1 MERYRLITKNL
12 VTYGSKSNYN
22 LVKKQAIFL
31 FLSICLFITETTFSQ
46 EIAAT
51 DQDIQVTELFS
62 KNDPIPVKLRY
73 SNKILRKETNDS
85 TYIDSEISYMTSDE
99 SWNTLEVRIRARG
112 NYRREN
118 CYFPP
123 VKVKIK
129 KSVSAG
135 TLFEG
140 NKKLK
145 LVLPCVLQNDYN
157 DKVLKEYIAYKLYE
171 LVSPYHFKTRLLN
184 IDFTD
189 EKGKKVKNFIVKGF
203 FIEDIDRV
211 KDRCDGKQ
219 IKRSVHPL
227 QQNDLCSVRNDFFQ
241 FMIGNTDYSLAYRH
255 NEKLLFVDGNILPVP
270 YDFDMSGL
278 VDASYAVVSQVQG
291 EVLSIEEV
299 TQRLYRGFKR
309 NPEVYQ
315 TVRKEFLNNKSK
327 MLTIIN
333 DLESSFEDP
342 KEFSKAKS
350 FINDFFEVIANDNTY
365 RKEILGVARLK

>member
-1 MERYRLITKNL
+1 
-12 VTYGSKSNYN
+12 
-22 LVKKQAIFL
+22 VKKQTISL
-31 FLSICLFITETTFSQ
+31 FLLISLFITEATFSQ
-46 EIAAT
+46 ELAAIG
-51 DQDIQVTELFS
+51 QDNKTTELFL
-62 KNDPIPVKLRY
+62 KEDPLGIKLRY
-73 SNKILRKETNDS
+73 SNKVLRKETNDS
-85 TYIDSEISYMTSDE
+85 TYIDSELEYMAGDE
-99 SWNTLEVRIRARG
+99 DWKTLEVKIRARG

-118 CYFPP
+118 CFFPP
-123 VKVKIK
+123 VKMEIK
-129 KSVSAG
+129 KSVAAG

-145 LVLPCVLQNDYN
+145 LVLPCVLQSDYN

-171 LVSPYHFKTRLLN
+171 LVSPYHFNTRLLE

-189 EKGKKVKNFIVKGF
+189 EKGQKVKNYTIKGF

-211 KDRCDGKQ
+211 EDRCNGKQ

-241 FMIGNTDYSLAYRH
+241 FLIGNTDYSSAYRH

-291 EVLSIEEV
+291 EVLSIEDV

-315 TVRKEFLNNKSK
+315 TVRTEFLNNKSK
-327 MLTIIN
+327 MLAIFD

-342 KEFSKAKS
+342 KEFSQARK

-365 RKEILGVARLK
+365 RKEILSVARLK

>member
-1 MERYRLITKNL
+1 M
-12 VTYGSKSNYN
+12 
-22 LVKKQAIFL
+22 KKQAIFL
-31 FLSICLFITETTFSQ
+31 FLSICLFITGTTFSQ

-51 DQDIQVTELFS
+51 DQNNQVTELFLQ
-62 KNDPIPVKLRY
+62 NDPIPVKLRY
-73 SNKILRKETNDS
+73 SNKVLRKETNDS

-99 SWNTLEVRIRARG
+99 SWNTLEVKIRARG

-123 VKVKIK
+123 VKMKIK
-129 KSVSAG
+129 KSVSEG

-171 LVSPYHFKTRLLN
+171 VVSPYHFKTRLLN

-189 EKGKKVKNFIVKGF
+189 EKGQKVKNYMVKGF
-203 FIEDIDRV
+203 FIEDIDGV
-211 KDRCDGKQ
+211 KDRCNGKQ

-241 FMIGNTDYSLAYRH
+241 FMIGNTDYSSAYRH

-315 TVRKEFLNNKSK
+315 SVRTEFLDNKSK
-327 MLTIIN
+327 MLTIVD

-342 KEFSKAKS
+342 KEFSQARR
-350 FINDFFEVIANDNTY
+350 FINDFFEVLANDKTY
-365 RKEILGVARLK
+365 RKEILSVARLK

>member
-1 MERYRLITKNL
+1 M
-12 VTYGSKSNYN
+12 
-22 LVKKQAIFL
+22 KKQAIFL
-31 FLSICLFITETTFSQ
+31 FLSICLLITETTFSQ
-46 EIAAT
+46 NSVAI
-51 DQDIQVTELFS
+51 DKDNQVTELFL
-62 KNDPIPVKLRY
+62 KNDPLSVKLRY

-85 TYIDSEISYMTSDE
+85 TYIDSEIGYMTDDE
-99 SWNTLEVRIRARG
+99 EWDTLAVKIRARG

-123 VKVKIK
+123 VKMKIK
-129 KSVSAG
+129 KSTSAG

-145 LVLPCVLQNDYN
+145 LVLPCVLQSDYN
-157 DKVLKEYIAYKLYE
+157 DKVLKEYMAYKFYE
-171 LVSPYHFKTRLLN
+171 LVAPYHFKTRLLE

-189 EKGKKVKNFIVKGF
+189 EKGQKVKNYTIKGF

-227 QQNDLCSVRNDFFQ
+227 QQNDLCCVRNDFFQ

-255 NEKLLFVDGNILPVP
+255 NEKLLFVDGNIFHVP
-270 YDFDMSGL
+270 YYFDMSGL

-299 TQRLYRGFKR
+299 TKRLYRLFKL
-309 NPEVYQ
+309 NPELYQ
-315 TVRKEFLNNKSK
+315 TVRTEFLNNKSK
-327 MLTIIN
+327 MLAIVD

-342 KEFSKAKS
+342 KEFSQAKR
-350 FINDFFEVIANDNTY
+350 FINDFFEVLANDNTY
-365 RKEILGVARLK
+365 RKQILSVARLK

>member
-1 MERYRLITKNL
+1 M
-12 VTYGSKSNYN
+12 
-22 LVKKQAIFL
+22 KKQAIFL
-31 FLSICLFITETTFSQ
+31 FVSICLFITGTTFSQ
-46 EIAAT
+46 EIASA
-51 DQDIQVTELFS
+51 DQDNQVTELFLQ
-62 KNDPIPVKLRY
+62 NDPIPVKLRY
-73 SNKILRKETNDS
+73 SNKVLRKETNDS

-99 SWNTLEVRIRARG
+99 SWNTLEIKIRARG

-123 VKVKIK
+123 VKMKIK
-129 KSVSAG
+129 KSDSEG

-189 EKGKKVKNFIVKGF
+189 EKGQKVKNYMVKGF
-203 FIEDIDRV
+203 FIEDIDGV
-211 KDRCDGKQ
+211 KDRCNGKQ
-219 IKRSVHPL
+219 IKRAVHPL

-241 FMIGNTDYSLAYRH
+241 FMIGNTDYSSAYRH
-255 NEKLLFVDGNILPVP
+255 NEKLLFVDGDILPVP

-299 TQRLYRGFKR
+299 TQRLYMGFKR

-315 TVRKEFLNNKSK
+315 SVRTEFLNNKSK
-327 MLTIIN
+327 MLTIVD

-342 KEFSKAKS
+342 KEFSQARR
-350 FINDFFEVIANDNTY
+350 FINDFFEVLANDKTY
-365 RKEILGVARLK
+365 RKEILSVARLK

>member
-1 MERYRLITKNL
+1 M
-12 VTYGSKSNYN
+12 
-22 LVKKQAIFL
+22 
-31 FLSICLFITETTFSQ
+31 
-46 EIAAT
+46 
-51 DQDIQVTELFS
+51 
-62 KNDPIPVKLRY
+62 
-73 SNKILRKETNDS
+73 
-85 TYIDSEISYMTSDE
+85 
-99 SWNTLEVRIRARG
+99 
-112 NYRREN
+112 
-118 CYFPP
+118 
-123 VKVKIK
+123 KIK
-129 KSVSAG
+129 KSEISG

-145 LVLPCVLQNDYN
+145 LVLPCVLQSDYN

-171 LVSPYHFKTRLLN
+171 LVSPYHFNTRLLE

-189 EKGKKVKNFIVKGF
+189 EKEKKVKNYEIKGF
-203 FIEDIDRV
+203 FIEDIDGV

-219 IKRSVHPL
+219 IKRSIHPL
-227 QQNDLCSVRNDFFQ
+227 EQDDLCSVRNDFFQ
-241 FMIGNTDYSLAYRH
+241 FMIGNTDYSSAYQH
-255 NEKLLFVDGNILPVP
+255 NEKLLFVDNNIMPVP

-291 EVLSIEEV
+291 EVLDITQV

-327 MLTIIN
+327 MLAIVD

-342 KEFSKAKS
+342 KEFSQARR

-365 RKEILGVARLK
+365 RKEILSVARLK

>member
-1 MERYRLITKNL
+1 M
-12 VTYGSKSNYN
+12 
-22 LVKKQAIFL
+22 KKQAIFL
-31 FLSICLFITETTFSQ
+31 FVSICLFITGTTFSQ
-46 EIAAT
+46 EIASA
-51 DQDIQVTELFS
+51 DQDNQVTELFLQ
-62 KNDPIPVKLRY
+62 NDPIPVKLRY
-73 SNKILRKETNDS
+73 SNKVLRKETNDS

-99 SWNTLEVRIRARG
+99 SWNTLEIKIRARG

-123 VKVKIK
+123 VKMKIK
-129 KSVSAG
+129 KSDSEG

-189 EKGKKVKNFIVKGF
+189 EKGQKVKNYMVKGF
-203 FIEDIDRV
+203 FIEDIDGV
-211 KDRCDGKQ
+211 KDRCNGKQ
-219 IKRSVHPL
+219 IKRAVHPL

-241 FMIGNTDYSLAYRH
+241 FMIGNTDYSSAYRH
-255 NEKLLFVDGNILPVP
+255 NEKLLFVDGDILPVP

-315 TVRKEFLNNKSK
+315 SVRTEFLNNKSK
-327 MLTIIN
+327 MLTIVD

-342 KEFSKAKS
+342 KEFSQARR
-350 FINDFFEVIANDNTY
+350 FINDFFEVLANDKTY
-365 RKEILGVARLK
+365 RKEILSVARLK

>member
-1 MERYRLITKNL
+1 M
-12 VTYGSKSNYN
+12 
-22 LVKKQAIFL
+22 KKQAIFL
-31 FLSICLFITETTFSQ
+31 FLSICLLITETTFSQ
-46 EIAAT
+46 NSVAN
-51 DQDIQVTELFS
+51 DKDNQVTELFL
-62 KNDPIPVKLRY
+62 KNDPLDVKLRY

-85 TYIDSEISYMTSDE
+85 TYIDSEIGYMTDDE
-99 SWNTLEVRIRARG
+99 DWKTLDVKIRARG

-123 VKVKIK
+123 VKMKIK
-129 KSVSAG
+129 KSVAAG
-135 TLFEG
+135 SLFEG

-145 LVLPCVLQNDYN
+145 LVLPCVLQSDYN
-157 DKVLKEYIAYKLYE
+157 DKVLKEYMAYKFYE
-171 LVSPYHFKTRLLN
+171 LVSPYHFKTRLLE

-189 EKGKKVKNFIVKGF
+189 EKGQKVKNYKVKGF

-255 NEKLLFVDGNILPVP
+255 NEKLLFVDGKIFPVP

-315 TVRKEFLNNKSK
+315 TVRTEFLNNKSK
-327 MLTIIN
+327 MLAIVD

-342 KEFSKAKS
+342 KEFSQAKR
-350 FINDFFEVIANDNTY
+350 FINEFFEVLANDNTY
-365 RKEILGVARLK
+365 RKQILSVARLK

>member
-1 MERYRLITKNL
+1 
-12 VTYGSKSNYN
+12 
-22 LVKKQAIFL
+22 VKKQAISL
-31 FLSICLFITETTFSQ
+31 FLLVFLLITEAIFSQ
-46 EIAAT
+46 ELAST
-51 DQDIQVTELFS
+51 ELDNKTTELFL
-62 KNDPIPVKLRY
+62 KKDPLAIKLRY
-73 SNKILRKETNDS
+73 SNKALRKETNDS
-85 TYIDSEISYMTSDE
+85 TYIDSKIEYMTGDE
-99 SWNTLEVRIRARG
+99 DWKTLDVKIRARG

-118 CYFPP
+118 CFFPP
-123 VKVKIK
+123 VKMKIK
-129 KSVSAG
+129 KSEISG

-145 LVLPCVLQNDYN
+145 LVLPCVLQSDYN

-171 LVSPYHFKTRLLN
+171 LVSPYHFNTRLLE

-189 EKGKKVKNFIVKGF
+189 EKEKKVKNYEIKGF
-203 FIEDIDRV
+203 FIEDIDGV

-219 IKRSVHPL
+219 IKRSIHPL
-227 QQNDLCSVRNDFFQ
+227 EQDDLCSVRNDFFQ
-241 FMIGNTDYSLAYRH
+241 FMIGNTDYSSAYQH
-255 NEKLLFVDGNILPVP
+255 NEKLLFVDNNIMPVP

-291 EVLSIEEV
+291 EVLDITQV

-327 MLTIIN
+327 MLAIVD

-342 KEFSKAKS
+342 KEFSQARR
-350 FINDFFEVIANDNTY
+350 FINDFFEVLENEKTY
-365 RKEILGVARLK
+365 RKEILSVARLK